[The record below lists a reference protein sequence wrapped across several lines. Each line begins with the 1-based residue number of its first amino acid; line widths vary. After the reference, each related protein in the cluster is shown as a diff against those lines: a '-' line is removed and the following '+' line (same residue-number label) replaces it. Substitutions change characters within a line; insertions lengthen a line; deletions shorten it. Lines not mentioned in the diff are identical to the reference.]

1 MATLQLFDQLL
12 QFPLF
17 QGMSRDD
24 LSQVAGHTK
33 FDFVK
38 LQAGRLLVKE
48 YDACYH
54 LFFLLNGALQVESRA
69 HDHSYTV
76 SEVASAPFMV
86 QPEAI
91 FGYNQRYTRSFT
103 AQTDVNLV
111 SIDKDEVVRLA
122 EEFLVFRLNLL
133 NVFATQTQKLER
145 ISWQRCPLTLRDR
158 IIHFFTARVLR
169 PAGSKTFYIL
179 MTTLANELNDSRLD
193 ISRALNQM
201 QRDGLLTLH
210 RGRIEIH
217 QMERL
222 LM

>member
-1 MATLQLFDQLL
+1 MLQLYDQLL

-33 FDFVK
+33 FDFLKISV
-38 LQAGRLLVKE
+38 GRPVVKE
-48 YDACYH
+48 NDTCDR
-54 LFFLLNGALQVESRA
+54 LFFLLSGVLKVESWA
-69 HDHSYTV
+69 HDRSYSV
-76 SEVASAPFMV
+76 VEQASAPFML

-91 FGYNQRYTRSFT
+91 FGYNQRYTRSFS
-103 AQTDVNLV
+103 AQTDVSLV
-111 SIDKDEVVRLA
+111 AIDKSEVMRLS

-133 NVFATQTQKLER
+133 NIFATQTQKMSR
-145 ISWQRCPLTLRDR
+145 SPWYACPQSLRDR
-158 IIHFFTARVLR
+158 IVRFFAARVLR
-169 PAGSKTFYIL
+169 PAGPKTFFLL
-179 MTTLANELNDSRLD
+179 MTVLANELNDSRLD
-193 ISRALNQM
+193 VSRALNGM

-210 RGRIEIH
+210 RGRIEIP